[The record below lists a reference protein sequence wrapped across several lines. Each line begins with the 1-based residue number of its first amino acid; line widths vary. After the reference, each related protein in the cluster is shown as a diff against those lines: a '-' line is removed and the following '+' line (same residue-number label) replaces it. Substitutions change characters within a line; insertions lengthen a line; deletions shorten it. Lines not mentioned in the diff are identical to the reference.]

1 MRCVA
6 GLAYM
11 KIEDVAESSA
21 SGSGSDRRTRRIL
34 GHLVAL
40 NGMNGVISCD
50 MHGSEPGDYWSV
62 GNLIS
67 VVHDGARLVGQVVD
81 ITTSDQRWR
90 TDGINSTMVKME
102 LCGEVVDEAPG
113 KPMFYRGIRSFPT
126 LGAVAHRIRAADLR
140 AIFAVQTG
148 NVVEVGTLTQNK
160 EIAATV
166 SVEELVRRHF
176 AIVGSTG
183 VGKTTSV
190 SMLVKQ
196 CVRERPKLRVMIVD
210 PHNEYAS
217 HFRKQAFLLDADTLE
232 LPYWMFRFEEMIDVV
247 YGGRKPNPDESD
259 ALYEVNRAAKQ
270 RFAVG
275 SRNADSTIRRSMPQE
290 ANWVSAD
297 TPVPYRISD
306 ALQILD
312 DWAGKLDPRY
322 ARADLRSLKHRID
335 ALSHDPRYR
344 FMFGKVMV
352 EDTMAK
358 IVGSLFRLPIEG
370 LPITIVQVAGLPNE
384 VVNAVVS
391 VIARMSFEIA
401 AACHGEVQVA
411 LLCEESHRYIP
422 SNPALGFE
430 PTRRAIG
437 RIAKE
442 GRKYGA
448 SLCIVTQRPSELDS
462 TVLSQCSTMFAMR
475 LASER
480 DKDIMAQ
487 AAGASSQGTINF
499 LSSLADREAIAFGEA
514 IPTPMRMKFG
524 DYRLFQ
530 QLSDQRPLG
539 AEENADKSRD
549 LLRQIVA
556 RLRGEYQPVDTAGV
570 SPLKAVNG

>member
-1 MRCVA
+1 
-6 GLAYM
+6 M
-11 KIEDVAESSA
+11 KLDDVADSA
-21 SGSGSDRRTRRIL
+21 GTTAGGERRARRVI
-34 GHLVAL
+34 GHLVSL
-40 NGMNGVISCD
+40 NGMHGVIACEMS
-50 MHGSEPGDYWSV
+50 GNEPGDYWSV

-67 VVHDGARLVGQVVD
+67 VVHEGARLVGQVAD
-81 ITTSDQRWR
+81 ITTTDQRW
-90 TDGINSTMVKME
+90 NSEGVNIALVRIE
-102 LCGEVVDEAPG
+102 LTGEIIDESPG
-113 KPMFYRGIRSFPT
+113 KPVFYRGIRSFPT

-140 AIFAVQTG
+140 AIFAVHNA
-148 NVVEVGTLTQNK
+148 NVVEVGTLTQNAT
-160 EIAATV
+160 IQATV
-166 SVEELVRRHF
+166 SVEELTRRHF

-196 CVRERPKLRVMIVD
+196 CVRELPKLRMMIVD
-210 PHNEYAS
+210 PHNEYAA
-217 HFRKQAFLLDADTLE
+217 HFRDQAYLVDADSLE
-232 LPYWMFRFEEMIDVV
+232 LPYWMFRFEEMLDVV
-247 YGGRKPNPDESD
+247 YSGRKPNSDESD
-259 ALYEVNRAAKQ
+259 ALYEVIRTAKQ
-270 RFAVG
+270 RFAAG
-275 SRNADSTIRRSMPQE
+275 GRPADSSIRRNQGQE
-290 ANWVSAD
+290 YGWVNAD

-306 ALQILD
+306 ALQAIE

-322 ARADLRSLKHRID
+322 ARADLRSLKNRLD

-352 EDTMAK
+352 EDNMTKVISA
-358 IVGSLFRLPIEG
+358 LFRMPMERM
-370 LPITIVQVAGLPNE
+370 PVTIVQVGGLPNE

-391 VIARMSFEIA
+391 VLARLAFEVA
-401 AACHGEVQVA
+401 SACHGEVQVA

-422 SNPALGFE
+422 ANQSMGFE

-475 LASER
+475 LSSER

-487 AAGASSQGTINF
+487 AAGASSQGTLTF

-530 QLSDQRPLG
+530 QLSEQRPLG
-539 AEENADKSRD
+539 ADESPEKSRD

-556 RLRGEYQPVDTAGV
+556 RLRGEYQPVESAAPSV
-570 SPLKAVNG
+570 LKAVNA

>member
-1 MRCVA
+1 MQSENHVEAA
-6 GLAYM
+6 GP
-11 KIEDVAESSA
+11 
-21 SGSGSDRRTRRIL
+21 SGERRARRIL
-34 GHLVAL
+34 GHLVSL
-40 NGMNGVISCD
+40 NGMHGVIACE
-50 MHGSEPGDYWSV
+50 MNGAEPGDYWSV

-67 VVHDGARLVGQVVD
+67 VVHDGRRLVGQVCDIDTVD
-81 ITTSDQRWR
+81 RRWQ
-90 TDGINSTMVKME
+90 TDGVNSTLVKIE
-102 LCGEVVDEAPG
+102 LTGEVVDEAPG
-113 KPMFYRGIRSFPT
+113 KSIFYRGIRAFPV
-126 LGAVAHRIRAADLR
+126 LGAAAHRIRAGDLR
-140 AIFAVQTG
+140 AIFAVREG
-148 NVVEVGTLTQNK
+148 AGVEVGTLSQNA

-166 SVEELVRRHF
+166 SVQELISRHF

-190 SMLVKQ
+190 SMIVKL
-196 CVRERPKLRVMIVD
+196 CVREQPKLRVMIVD

-217 HFRKQAFLLDADTLE
+217 HFRGQAYLVDADTLE
-232 LPYWMFRFEEMIDVV
+232 LPYWMFRFEEMVDVV
-247 YGGRKPNPDESD
+247 YGGRKPNPDEAD
-259 ALYEVNRAAKQ
+259 ALYEVIRAAKA
-270 RFAVG
+270 RFAVSG
-275 SRNADSTIRRSMPQE
+275 KQADASIRRPQAQE

-297 TPVPYRISD
+297 TPIPYRISD

-322 ARADLRSLKHRID
+322 ARADLRTLKHRID

-352 EDTMAK
+352 EDNMSK
-358 IVGSLFRLPIEG
+358 VLSSLFRLPMEG
-370 LPITIVQVAGLPNE
+370 LPVTIVQVAGLPNE
-384 VVNAVVS
+384 VVNSVVS
-391 VIARMSFEIA
+391 VLARMSFEIA
-401 AACHGEVQVA
+401 ASCHGEVQVA

-448 SLCIVTQRPSELDS
+448 SLCVVTQRPSELDS

-475 LASER
+475 LGSEK
-480 DKDIMAQ
+480 DKDIMAA
-487 AAGASSQGTINF
+487 AAGASSQGTLSF

-514 IPTPMRMKFG
+514 ISTPMRLKFV
-524 DYRLFQ
+524 DYRLFHEQ
-530 QLSDQRPLG
+530 ARQRQDGPQDNPDR
-539 AEENADKSRD
+539 ARE

-556 RLRGEYQPVDTAGV
+556 RMRGEYQPAEA
-570 SPLKAVNG
+570 PQPAALKVVGQA